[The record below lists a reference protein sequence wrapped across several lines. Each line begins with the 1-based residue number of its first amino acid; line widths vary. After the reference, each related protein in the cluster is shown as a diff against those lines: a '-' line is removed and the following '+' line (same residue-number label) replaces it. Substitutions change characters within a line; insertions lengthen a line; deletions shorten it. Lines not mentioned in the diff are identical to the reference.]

1 MMQPVYI
8 LSASIVSPQQ
18 HFEDSGFLQD
28 IKEYAGGVLSVV
40 EPNYRGYINP
50 VAIRRMSKLLKMG
63 ISCGMNA
70 LQQANIEKPQ
80 AIITGTGRGSMVDT
94 EQFLMS
100 MIENEEEV
108 LTPTSF
114 IQSTYNSINGWL
126 ALQTKCTG
134 YNQTYVNRGTSF
146 ELALFDALMLLNE
159 AEEEMQVL
167 AGCFDEITPD
177 YIKVKSK
184 IGYWKK
190 PAPVNIE
197 LYQHSETQGTIAG
210 EGTAFFTLSNK
221 AENAI
226 CSLQAVKTM
235 QDAQPV
241 EVMDAINRLLD
252 QHGLALDAI
261 DVLLCGMNGDSRQ
274 QPLYDELADIAGEH
288 TTIAAF
294 KHLCGEYD
302 TSSGFATWIATEM
315 FRAQEIPGTLVIKKG
330 SHKEIKNI
338 LLVNHYILNSHSIL
352 LLQNVQ

>member
-18 HFEDSGFLQD
+18 HFEDNGFLQD
-28 IKEYAGGVLSVV
+28 IKEYARGVLSVV

-70 LQQANIEKPQ
+70 LQQAGIEKPQ

-94 EQFLMS
+94 EQFLLS
-100 MIENEEEV
+100 MIENEEEA

-146 ELALFDALMLLNE
+146 ELALFDAQMLLNE
-159 AEEEMQVL
+159 AEQAMQVL
-167 AGCFDEITPD
+167 VGCFDEVTPD

-184 IGYWKK
+184 IGYWKQ
-190 PAPVNIE
+190 PAPVNTE
-197 LYQHSETQGTIAG
+197 LYQHSETPGTIAG
-210 EGTAFFTLSNK
+210 EGAAFFTLGNK

-241 EVMDAINRLLD
+241 EVMDAINVLLNK
-252 QHGLALDAI
+252 HGLAIDEI

-274 QPLYDELADIAGEH
+274 QALYDELASTVNGR

-302 TSSGFATWIATEM
+302 TSSGFATWIATEI
-315 FRAQEIPGTLVIKKG
+315 FKTQEIPGTLVIKKG

-352 LLQNVQ
+352 LLQSVQ